1 MIFLHGFFA
10 CPLVFAPPITFSRLR
25 VFCSCAGWAHGF
37 VSRIFSMRKIHA
49 SKLFRKRGS
58 KQKIHAPPKRK
69 IHAKNSC
76 AESVRQS
83 SSEKGGSKQKIHA
96 PKTKNPCKIHAGIH
110 APNLCVKVGPK
121 KGLKTQNPCTPQ
133 NETNHARIHALILAP
148 PSSEKS
154 IAHATQLCN
163 RKAYANEKGQPYGH
177 VCSTSLSFDPSPY
190 RATFCH

>member
-25 VFCSCAGWAHGF
+25 AFCSCAGWAHGF
-37 VSRIFSMRKIHA
+37 FSG
-49 SKLFRKRGS
+49 FF
-58 KQKIHAPPKRK
+58 PC
-69 IHAKNSC
+69 AKFM
-76 AESVRQS
+76 RQS
-83 SSEKGGSKQKIHA
+83 YSENGAQNKKIMH

-121 KGLKTQNPCTPQ
+121 KGLRTQNPCTPKTKKSCK
-133 NETNHARIHALILAP
+133 NSCAHFRSPKLGNGIAR
-148 PSSEKS
+148 
-154 IAHATQLCN
+154 ATQLCN